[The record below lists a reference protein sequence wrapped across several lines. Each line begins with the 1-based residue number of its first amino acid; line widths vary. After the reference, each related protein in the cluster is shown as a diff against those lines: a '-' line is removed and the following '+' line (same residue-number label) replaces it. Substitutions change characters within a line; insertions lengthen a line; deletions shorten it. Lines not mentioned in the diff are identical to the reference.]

1 MAEGVGLTLELRL
14 LAYLASLSL
23 VIWVPYIIGAS
34 AVKGIAAIAG
44 YPSGD
49 YRDLPDWIQRCH
61 RAHMNLI
68 ENMVPFGALVL
79 IAQVVGV
86 SNETTILG
94 AQLFFW
100 ARLAKAAIHISGIR
114 WLRTGA
120 FVIGWIGCLMIFW
133 EVITL

>member
-1 MAEGVGLTLELRL
+1 MAEGLGLTIELRL
-14 LAYLASLSL
+14 LAYLAFLSL

-34 AVKGIAAIAG
+34 AAKGIAAIAG

-49 YRDLPDWIQRCH
+49 YRDLPNWIQRCH
-61 RAHMNLI
+61 RAHMNLV
-68 ENMVPFGALVL
+68 ENLVPFGALVL
-79 IAQVVGV
+79 IAHVVGA
-86 SNETTILG
+86 SNEITVLG

-100 ARLAKAAIHISGIR
+100 ARLAKAAIHMSGIP

-133 EVITL
+133 EVITV